1 MFDTKT
7 AFLALVVA
15 SFASFILAV
24 GWAHACTLIAEKAKR

>member
-15 SFASFILAV
+15 SFASFTVAV
-24 GWAHACTLIAEKAKR
+24 VWAHVCTLIADKAKR